1 MRCRWHLPGLGYGRG
16 TSGSRNLLKWSSSKP
31 AFWPRRRN
39 YLYLPGLFIMQTFLK
54 RWWEELKGQWRRP
67 EDADDID
74 ERSNHRTLLMLIRY
88 RALYMCFLIR
98 ASFYTNEIKNVI
110 LPLANKEI
118 EARVVN
124 ELAYLHI
131 ARNQRCGVGGAFQ
144 TVVSSSRACEPTCN
158 SAVCS
163 F

>member
-1 MRCRWHLPGLGYGRG
+1 MR
-16 TSGSRNLLKWSSSKP
+16 
-31 AFWPRRRN
+31 
-39 YLYLPGLFIMQTFLK
+39 
-54 RWWEELKGQWRRP
+54 GQWRRP

-88 RALYMCFLIR
+88 HALYMCFLIK

-118 EARVVN
+118 KARVVN

-131 ARNQRCGVGGAFQ
+131 ARNQRWGVGGAFQ
-144 TVVSSSRACEPTCN
+144 TLVSSSRAHEPTCN
-158 SAVCS
+158 YFSVCS